1 MDNGGIYLRW
11 SDDGVSVQ
19 IGASAAS
26 GTKVVAS
33 RFEYNEPSRTTDV
46 AICAGVLAVHFKIM
60 VNIQISMK
68 DGRPVNNWRLYN
80 QNG

>member
-1 MDNGGIYLRW
+1 MECQSKL
-11 SDDGVSVQ
+11 
-19 IGASAAS
+19 
-26 GTKVVAS
+26 THLLPLVVAS

-60 VNIQISMK
+60 INIQISMK

>member
-1 MDNGGIYLRW
+1 MMECQSKLTHRLPL
-11 SDDGVSVQ
+11 
-19 IGASAAS
+19 
-26 GTKVVAS
+26 VVAS

-68 DGRPVNNWRLYN
+68 DGKSIIGDYITRMANEDI
-80 QNG
+80 NGADGLS